1 MGKIKHSFTKGRMNK
16 DLDIRLVPPGEYR
29 DALDIQVRTSEGSA
43 ESGGTEGDSGS
54 VQNIKNLGYLS
65 SATTGNYFSNLNP
78 GGGIYSDMK
87 CVGSTVSEKDNTSYW
102 LWTSG
107 DDFSSVNT
115 LPPAGGVFD
124 DSPYQYKVDTIT
136 EVNYGG
142 SGGSLVF
149 VDYWGIQ
156 IALHNDDGSFSDP
169 GGELGSQV
177 DNNFFD
183 STAYD
188 SVSVGFNSLGVE
200 VFTNYPSGV
209 VTQFS
214 LNPDNNIISKFR
226 ENMTVEFFDSDDATN
241 YASVKIKKISGN
253 TMILYDPIDAS
264 SITWSNI
271 NWVRGTHPRVLKFDK
286 NRIITGINVI
296 DDLLF
301 FTDGVNEPKKINITR
316 SKKGSTNGIQSHTQL
331 YVTDDDNEL
340 VLAGDLDFGAD
351 QTIINNDVLEE
362 HVTVLR
368 PAPKTPPTIHAN
380 ARDVGELQFTISNTP
395 FIDSTTGAPYAIGSE
410 VLLGIDGEGNVNTSP
425 SLSETT
431 FLAGDEIIVT
441 EENSLDS
448 NLESF
453 RVEFI
458 TYVTEGT
465 PFDVDIPTNR
475 IRVKIVTMPEELAI
489 TNLEWLFKIRLDKPK
504 FELKFAR
511 FGYRYKY
518 EDGEYS
524 AFSPFSEIAFDPGT
538 FDYDSVKGYNL
549 GMVNTIRSLTIKDF
563 IPYYTDRALDI
574 LEVDI
579 LYKSTSNANIYTV
592 KTIKKERDPEWELF
606 TPGPVSG
613 VDTIGTGEL
622 ELKSDTI
629 HKVVAANQL
638 LRNFDNVPRKAL
650 AQEITA
656 SRVLYGNFTQGF
668 DITKPVSLSQLI
680 TSQEVGSQP
689 ERSVKTLRD
698 YKVGMVFGDKYGRET
713 PVIES
718 SSVTGTAE
726 LGYSAISNDLYV
738 DKSFCALANKI
749 KVQQSWDNPLSN
761 NNPLDSMDWM
771 SYVKYYIKETSNE
784 YYNLVLDRW
793 YYARNQ
799 DNIWLSFPSADRN
812 KVDLETYLILK
823 KSHGEPAV
831 PVLDEARYKIIDID
845 NEAPDFIK
853 IDHRKMGVLKLGQGT
868 HVNGTDEPNFDNIG
882 LFTDTTLSPNISE
895 PNRLTDPD
903 TTEIIIPATFANGDD
918 GGFLDNYGLTQRG
931 QLKVRVV
938 GRTIVLNGTTDTFV
952 NELNSGDFLK
962 VNHFYKKNNGD
973 LVITIEKSFGDTAN
987 MLQAFINADYPI
999 NNEAGNLNDPN
1010 SGNDLQYFLEFKEEV
1025 VENKPEFDGRFFVL
1039 IEKDFSIEEHV
1050 EKFSGAFVNFVPT
1063 FEFKIGYIDTQQKN
1077 PAESGPFAEG
1087 GTDAA
1092 GNPGNVYPGT
1102 TAGWSDADPT
1112 APHEWWGWGKIPL
1125 DVSQRT
1131 PLVNFFA
1138 MGCHTNNNGY
1148 VASDTGGQAFG
1159 LLKHTREY
1167 WEEHKEWHSDEN
1179 LNTDGFNTGKDTVDG
1194 NFHRVF
1200 LDGARAHRFQLNEFN
1215 ENGEGYDPG
1224 AEFNT
1229 TIVGNAP
1236 HRNDDDLY
1244 NTGGEDMGVSMF
1256 NYKPTALDQ
1265 GGAED
1270 GTMGRMIWSKQNS
1283 GTQAAD
1289 SNWGGGGQNI
1299 FDAITEEGTYFQFKR
1314 DRSNITDPNFP
1325 EGKPHVYQI
1334 IHRDVEDPSIL
1345 IPPDRSTGVK
1355 NYGLYDEDNNDEPYF
1370 EGSTDNLIST
1380 TTTFGNDNEC
1390 GIFSGTF
1397 GGENSI
1403 WNSGTWV
1410 SDLIASIGT
1419 DPFVDAN
1426 ADIITFDVRT
1436 SANGDECLQNK
1447 HKKQRTCGKCKN
1459 ADEYCQRT
1467 SVRFEFRKINPLTG
1481 ELTNLGMEDLDVF
1494 DPRGHA
1500 KHDGT
1505 VGNIE
1510 IQILKRTNNPEE
1522 IIVPEADRAVWETE
1536 PKEGTELDIYYEAT
1550 HALPMKLNQGNTL
1563 AFAPLNS
1570 KVGLLNSNSS
1580 GVTVSQSFT
1589 ETAFVSNVHYTS
1601 DSSIIEISKGSPPS
1615 LLVEGISIGSL
1626 ITFTHK
1632 SGLVTR
1638 AVVEDF
1644 YKFDTNNV
1652 TLIPQTGSV
1661 TVAITLNEAGTSVS
1675 FNSVEAGVLG
1685 GLLDLSSFSFGMS
1698 ITAESSLFTVPSGI
1712 FIQDL
1717 PGDSGNAEGIVLNDM
1732 SWLTPGETFS
1742 FSFDVGGGVLANIPA
1757 ALTFTQPTGYYKI
1770 NSNVYTQPVELG
1782 WHNCYSFGNG
1792 VESDRIR
1799 DDFNAPQID
1808 NGVKV
1813 SATVDNFGEENK
1825 ASSLIFSGLYNTTS
1839 GVNDLNEF
1847 NMGEKIIKDLNPEY
1861 GSVQA
1866 LKTRALAGS
1875 TDVVVLCEDRILK
1888 VLSNKDAVFNA
1899 DGNPQL
1905 VATNAVLGQVSTF
1918 VGEYGVSKNPESVAS
1933 DQYRLYFTDKQRGAV
1948 LRLSMD
1954 GLTPISNVGMKQ
1966 FFRTYLGNASSTDK
1980 FIGSFDQVNGEYNL
1994 TFDQDLPD
2002 ESGPTISFNEA
2013 SKGWVS
2019 FKSFKPD
2026 QAVSVSGKYFSCD
2039 GPLLRLHYHPF
2050 SNGYLSPCSI
2060 DVVFNDMPSSVKS
2073 FKSIVYEGT
2082 QGRVNMTNNSS
2093 TDSEYQK
2100 QEIANNFL
2108 FQKFGWQVK
2117 SFVTDLTNTDASRL
2131 YHVPEFVKR
2140 EGKWFNRI
2148 SNKYGAIINPLTVDS
2163 DLFTVQGIGK
2173 PTSVVNPDDVPLPE
2187 TYTFTIENDTNDDPN
2202 TAGQDSS
2209 GNYY

>member
-29 DALDIQVRTSEGSA
+29 DALNIQVRTSQGSA

-54 VQNIKNLGYLS
+54 VQNIKSFGYLS
-65 SATTGNYFSNLNP
+65 SATTFNP
-78 GGGIYSDMK
+78 GGSNALYSDMK
-87 CVGSTVSEKDNTSYW
+87 CVGSTVSEKNNASYW

-115 LPPAGGVFD
+115 LPTPEGVFD

-136 EVNYGG
+136 ETISSAFGGG
-142 SGGSLVF
+142 STLVF
-149 VDYWGIQ
+149 VDYWGVQ
-156 IALHNDDGSFSDP
+156 IALHNNDGTFSDP
-169 GGELGSQV
+169 GGELGSAV

-188 SVSVGFNSLGVE
+188 SVSVGFNEFGAE
-200 VFTNYPSGV
+200 VFINYPSGV

-214 LNPDNNIISKFR
+214 LNPDNDIISKFR
-226 ENMTVEFFDSDDATN
+226 ENMTVEFFDSDNALN

-264 SITWSNI
+264 SITWSDI

-286 NRIITGINVI
+286 NRIITGINII

-316 SKKGSTNGIQSHTQL
+316 SKKGSTNGIESHTQL

-380 ARDVGELQFTISNTP
+380 ARDIGELQFTISNTP
-395 FIDSTTGAPYAIGSE
+395 FIDSTTSEPYAIGSE
-410 VLLGIDGEGNVNTSP
+410 ILLGIDDEGNVNTSP

-453 RVEFI
+453 RVEFVS
-458 TYVTEGT
+458 YVTENA
-465 PFDVDIPTNR
+465 FIDVDTPTNR
-475 IRVKIVTMPEELAI
+475 IKVKIVTMPEELAI

-524 AFSPFSEIAFDPGT
+524 AFSPFSEIAFDPGI

-549 GMVNTIRSLTIKDF
+549 GMVNTIQSLTIKDF

-689 ERSVKTLRD
+689 ERSIKTLRD

-882 LFTDTTLSPNISE
+882 LFTDTTLSPNTSE

-973 LVITIEKSFGDTAN
+973 LVVTVEKSFGDTAN
-987 MLQAFINADYPI
+987 MLQAFINAGYPI
-999 NNEAGNLNDPN
+999 NNQAGNLNDPN

-1063 FEFKIGYIDTQQKN
+1063 SEFKIGYIDTQQTN
-1077 PAESGPFAEG
+1077 PAESGPFSEG
-1087 GTDAA
+1087 GEDAA
-1092 GNPGNVYPGT
+1092 GNPGVVYPGT
-1102 TAGWSDADPT
+1102 VSGWSDADPT
-1112 APHEWWGWGKIPL
+1112 QPHEWWGWGKIPL
-1125 DVSQRT
+1125 DTTNNT
-1131 PLVNFFA
+1131 PLINFFA
-1138 MGCHTNNNGY
+1138 MGCSVDGGY
-1148 VASDTGGQAFG
+1148 AGSGSNTEFG

-1167 WEEHKEWHSDEN
+1167 WEEHKDWHSDSLVDEV
-1179 LNTDGFNTGKDTVDG
+1179 GFNTGKDTIGG

-1200 LDGARAHRFQLNEFN
+1200 LDGARAHRFEMNEFN
-1215 ENGEGYDPG
+1215 ENGVGYDYNADQG
-1224 AEFNT
+1224 DFTNL
-1229 TIVGNAP
+1229 GNAYW
-1236 HRNDDDLY
+1236 RNDDDLY
-1244 NTGGEDMGVSMF
+1244 NTGQFGSVGVSWY

-1270 GTMGRMIWSKQNS
+1270 GTMGRMIWSKQNLGS
-1283 GTQAAD
+1283 QADDA
-1289 SNWGGGGQNI
+1289 NWGDAGQNI
-1299 FDAITEEGTYFQFKR
+1299 FEAITTEGTYFQFKQ
-1314 DRSNITDPNFP
+1314 DKSNITDPNFP

-1334 IHRDVEDPSIL
+1334 IHRDVEDSSIL
-1345 IPPDRSTGVK
+1345 IPPDRSVRVK
-1355 NYGLYDEDNNDEPYF
+1355 NYGRYNVNNDFYAT
-1370 EGSTDNLIST
+1370 GTGNKDIST
-1380 TTTFGNDNEC
+1380 ATEFC
-1390 GIFSGTF
+1390 GDEGISSGTF

-1403 WNSGTWV
+1403 WNSGTWL
-1410 SDLIASIGT
+1410 SELIASIGT
-1419 DPFVDAN
+1419 DPFADAN
-1426 ADIITFDVRT
+1426 ADILTFNVRT
-1436 SANGDECLQNK
+1436 NDNGDDCLVDK
-1447 HKKQRTCGKCKN
+1447 HKRQRTCGFCEN
-1459 ADEYCQRT
+1459 DDEYCQRT
-1467 SVRFEFRKINPLTG
+1467 SVRFEFRKIDPLTG
-1481 ELTNLGMEDLDVF
+1481 ELTNLGMENLDVF
-1494 DPRGHA
+1494 DPRGYA

-1505 VGNIE
+1505 VGNIQ

-1550 HALPMKLNQGNTL
+1550 HALPMKLNKGNTL

-1570 KVGLLNSNSS
+1570 KVGLLNSNSN
-1580 GVTVSQSFT
+1580 GITVSQSFT
-1589 ETAFVSNVHYTS
+1589 DTAFVSNVHYTS
-1601 DSSIIEISKGSPPS
+1601 DSSIIEISQGNPS
-1615 LLVEGISIGSL
+1615 GLLVEGISIGSL

-1661 TVAITLNEAGTSVS
+1661 TVAITLNNDGTAVS
-1675 FNSVEAGVLG
+1675 FNSINAGVVG
-1685 GLLDLSSFSFGMS
+1685 ELLDLSSLSLGMS

-1712 FIQDL
+1712 FIEDL
-1717 PGDSGNAEGIVLNDM
+1717 PGDAGNAEGIVLNDM

-1742 FSFDVGGGVLANIPA
+1742 FAFDSGGVVLNIPA

-1905 VATNAVLGQVSTF
+1905 VATNTVLGQVSTF
-1918 VGEYGVSKNPESVAS
+1918 VGEYGISKNPESLAS

-1966 FFRTYLGNASSTDK
+1966 FFRTYLATTSSTDK

-1994 TFDQDLPD
+1994 TFDQGLPD
-2002 ESGPTISFNEA
+2002 ESGPTISFNEG

-2026 QAVSVSGKYFSCD
+2026 QALSVSGQYFSCD
-2039 GPLLRLHYHPF
+2039 GPILRQHYYQF
-2050 SNGYLSPCSI
+2050 ATGYLSPCSI

-2082 QGRVNMTNNSS
+2082 QGRVLQTNNSF

-2108 FQKFGWQVK
+2108 FQKFGWQVS
-2117 SFVTDLTNTDASRL
+2117 SFTTDLTGTSSQKQ
-2131 YHVPEFVKR
+2131 YWVPEFVER

-2148 SNKYGAIINPLTVDS
+2148 SNKSGDTSNPFQVDS

-2173 PTSVVNPDDVPLPE
+2173 PTSVVDPDDIPTPE

-2202 TAGQDSS
+2202 AAGQDSS